1 MIMNTSIRPDR
12 NQKAKRR
19 LSQIC
24 EHDSVQREASEI
36 IGSKGVKGLADAA
49 ASRLDRRSFMMA
61 MSGAAA
67 TLGIMNVAGS
77 NARAAEAQ
85 LPPIQ
90 YKAVHSSIG
99 LSIFWTQAGAKT
111 LVGLGRILGID
122 YKILDSKLDVDEQR
136 RQMEGIASTA
146 KEYDLVSIQPNA
158 IGAFTEPCKRIIAA
172 GVPLVDVDTRLTQ
185 NLDDLDVVCF
195 TEPDNDYMGAAVTEQ
210 ICAAI
215 NYEGGI
221 VETQGL
227 LTHTGAQGRHRGF
240 ESVVKKY
247 PKITVLDQTPA
258 NWDPNRV
265 REIWDNLLVKYGN
278 KIKAGFFHNDDMALA
293 AQSACT
299 SGGFEAG
306 AKGIFLGGVDAV
318 KPALEEFQKGRLYAT
333 VANPPGRDHGF
344 GLWCAYYHI
353 ARGEKAGSN
362 PKYISCDGP
371 LYSRGDPK
379 IAEKVESGMWLSD
392 HYLI

>member
-1 MIMNTSIRPDR
+1 MSKPSHPD
-12 NQKAKRR
+12 KSGKVRR
-19 LSQIC
+19 DLAQIC
-24 EHDSVQREASEI
+24 ERESVQREANEI
-36 IGSKGVKGLADAA
+36 IERKGLRGLADAA
-49 ASRLDRRSFMMA
+49 ASRLDRRSFMTA
-61 MSGAAA
+61 MTGAAA
-67 TLGIMNVAGS
+67 TLGVLNLAGS
-77 NARAAEAQ
+77 DARAAEAQ

-99 LSIFWTQAGAKT
+99 LSIFWTQAGAQT
-111 LVGLGRILGID
+111 LINLGRILGID
-122 YKILDSKLDVDEQR
+122 YKILDGKLNVEEQR
-136 RQMEGIASTA
+136 RQMEGIASNA
-146 KEYDLVSIQPNA
+146 KEFDLVSIQPNA
-158 IGAFTEPCKRIIAA
+158 IGAFTEPCKQIIAA
-172 GVPLVDVDTRLTQ
+172 GVPLVDIDTRLTPK
-185 NLDDLDVVCF
+185 LEDLDILCF

-221 VETQGL
+221 IETQGM

-240 ESVVKKY
+240 ESVIKKY

-293 AQSACT
+293 AQSACK
-299 SGGFEAG
+299 SAGFEAG
-306 AKGIFLGGVDAV
+306 AKGIVLGGVDAV
-318 KPALEEFQKGRLYAT
+318 KPALIEFQKDRLYAT

-344 GLWCAYYHI
+344 GLWAAYYHI
-353 ARGEKAGSN
+353 ARGEKTGSN

-371 LYSRGDPK
+371 LYSRADPL
-379 IAEKVESGMWLSD
+379 IAEKVVSGMWLSD
-392 HYLI
+392 HFLI

>member
-1 MIMNTSIRPDR
+1 MNKSIRPDG
-12 NQKAKRR
+12 NQKVKSR

-49 ASRLDRRSFMMA
+49 ASRLDRRSFMTA
-61 MSGAAA
+61 MTGAAA
-67 TLGIMNVAGS
+67 TLGVMNLAGS
-77 NARAAEAQ
+77 DARAAEAQ

-111 LVGLGRILGID
+111 LTNLGRILGID
-122 YKILDSKLDVDEQR
+122 YKILDGKLDVDEQR
-136 RQMEGIASTA
+136 RQMEGVASSA
-146 KEYDLVSIQPNA
+146 KEYDIVSIQPNA
-158 IGAFTEPCKRIIAA
+158 IGAFTEPCKRITAA
-172 GVPLVDVDTRLTQ
+172 GVTLVDIDTRLTK
-185 NLDDLDVVCF
+185 NLDDLDILCF

-210 ICAAI
+210 LCAAI

-240 ESVVKKY
+240 ESIVKKY

-258 NWDPNRV
+258 NWDANKV

-293 AQSACT
+293 AQSACK
-299 SGGFEAG
+299 SSGFEAG

-318 KPALEEFQKGRLYAT
+318 KPALEEFQKDRLYAT

-344 GLWCAYYHI
+344 GLWLAYYHI

-371 LYSRGDPK
+371 LYSRADPL
-379 IAEKVESGMWLSD
+379 IAEKVVSSIWLSD